1 MNTKLFL
8 IAGVLVMFPVLL
20 FAQLTVSNNPTGA
33 AVVVTQSSAVFVT
46 WTVQSSNPQQDT
58 VVSEEGLFVL
68 GDRTLGRVSTFLTT
82 SVTGSGSA
90 SETLLIPPDVANA
103 ALKLNAPTFFYKRT
117 FRSTSSGATGQ
128 SALTCRLSTS
138 AYGNFSIAAVTL
150 LFDNKR
156 GEETFEQND
165 SRARAVAEV
174 RFNGTGLL
182 RAVWEVLEPGS
193 SGFRTLQQVN
203 YHITYGDRIVFET
216 PAVPPIPTVITGRHT
231 LRFRITQP
239 VSGFELPSVTYFVKA
254 SEQQK
259 RLASIALQNPASGI
273 SLNSGTEFS
282 WNKSPDVSVL
292 KFSVYEK
299 GALDTILPAD
309 PATNAVPE
317 KKEAA
322 GSRLLHNPDI
332 FLSKGVEVF
341 SAALQTNARSFIPRE
356 EQVRRLRPGTW
367 YVWQIQA
374 LDATGKLIA
383 ESELRTFQVREQTQT
398 QP

>member
-20 FAQLTVSNNPTGA
+20 FAQLTVTNNPTGA
-33 AVVVTQSSAVFVT
+33 AVVVTQSSAVFIT

-82 SVTGSGSA
+82 AVTGSGSA
-90 SETLLIPPDVANA
+90 TETLLIPPDIANA

-117 FRSTSSGATGQ
+117 FRSTSTGATGQ

-150 LFDNKR
+150 FFDNQR
-156 GEETFEQND
+156 GEATFEQND
-165 SRARAVAEV
+165 SKARAIAEV

-182 RAVWEVLEPGS
+182 RAAWAVQEPGS
-193 SGFRTLQQVN
+193 SDFRILQQVN

-216 PAVPPIPTVITGRHT
+216 PSVPPIPTVITGRHI
-231 LRFRITQP
+231 LKFQISEP

-259 RLASIALQNPASGI
+259 RVARIVLKSPASGI
-273 SLNSGTEFS
+273 SIGSGTEFS
-282 WNKSPDVSVL
+282 WSEAPDASVL

-299 GALDTILPAD
+299 GILDTILPAN
-309 PATNAVPE
+309 PSIEAVPE

-322 GSRLLHNPDI
+322 GSRTLHNPDI

-341 SAALQTNARSFIPRE
+341 SAALQTNARSFVPRE
-356 EQVRRLRPGTW
+356 EQLRRLRPGTW
-367 YVWQIQA
+367 YVWQVQA
-374 LDATGKLIA
+374 LDAAGKLIA

-398 QP
+398 QQ